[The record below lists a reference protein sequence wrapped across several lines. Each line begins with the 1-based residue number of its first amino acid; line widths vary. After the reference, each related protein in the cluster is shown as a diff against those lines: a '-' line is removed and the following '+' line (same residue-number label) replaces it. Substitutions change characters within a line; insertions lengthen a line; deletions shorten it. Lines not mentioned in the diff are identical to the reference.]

1 MRGCV
6 DRHRVLA
13 DRVNYAVRVH
23 GTASKEGT
31 VILLHGFSGCAEDWR
46 EVADALARSGFR
58 AIAVDLPGHGG
69 TDAPADPTC
78 YGPEAT
84 VRGLG
89 TILNALGVGSAHW
102 VGYSMGARLAL
113 RAAIDAPSRVLSLT
127 LESLST
133 GISDPVAREERR
145 RRDEILAGDIEKR
158 GIAWFVPHWESQPIF
173 VTQASLTT
181 GRRES
186 QRTRRLL
193 QRPEG
198 LARSLRAL
206 GQGAMPDLGDRLGP
220 VLKPALLVAG
230 ALDLAYVANA
240 HRISSLL
247 PCASVRIVPG
257 AGHNVHLERPEEFTR
272 ALLDHLASV
281 RRANPAGALT
291 SPRSLP

>member
-13 DRVNYAVRVH
+13 DRVSYAVRVH
-23 GTASKEGT
+23 GTESQEGT
-31 VILLHGFSGCAEDWR
+31 VILLHGFAGCAEDWR

-69 TDAPADPTC
+69 TEAPADLSC
-78 YGPEAT
+78 YGPEAA

-89 TILNALGVGSAHW
+89 TILNALGVSRAHW

-113 RAAIDAPSRVLSLT
+113 RAAIDAPLRVLSVA
-127 LESLST
+127 LESVST

-145 RRDEILAGDIEKR
+145 RRDEVLAEDIEKR
-158 GIAWFVPHWESQPIF
+158 GIAWFVPHWEGQPIF
-173 VTQASLTT
+173 ATQASLPA
-181 GRRES
+181 GRREA

-198 LARSLRAL
+198 LARSLRGL
-206 GQGAMPDLGDRLGP
+206 GQGAVPDLTDRLGAIQRP
-220 VLKPALLVAG
+220 VLLVAG
-230 ALDLAYVANA
+230 ALDLAYAANA
-240 HRISSLL
+240 SRISSLL
-247 PCASVRIVPG
+247 PGATVRIVPG

-281 RRANPAGALT
+281 RRGNPAGALT

>member
-6 DRHRVLA
+6 DRHRILA
-13 DRVNYAVRVH
+13 DRVSYAVRVH

-69 TDAPADPTC
+69 TDAPTDPSC

-84 VRGLG
+84 IRGLG
-89 TILNALGVGSAHW
+89 TILNALGVSRAHW

-113 RAAIDAPSRVLSLT
+113 RAAIDAPSRILSLT
-127 LESLST
+127 LESTST

-145 RRDEILAGDIEKR
+145 RRDEVLADDIDKR

-173 VTQASLTT
+173 ATQASLPV
-181 GRRES
+181 GRREA

-193 QRPEG
+193 QRPGG
-198 LARSLRAL
+198 LARSLRGL
-206 GQGAMPDLGDRLGP
+206 GQGAMPDLADRLGAIHKP
-220 VLKPALLVAG
+220 VLLVAG

-247 PCASVRIVPG
+247 PSASVRIVSG
-257 AGHNVHLERPEEFTR
+257 AGHNVHLEQPEEFTR